1 MLLIGLDVEMRE
13 REESKMT
20 LGGWFENKVDEVEGG
35 VVRVLLSKSRI
46 CKMFVTFR
54 KSDK

>member
-20 LGGWFENKVDEVEGG
+20 LGGWFENKVDEVGG
-35 VVRVLLSKSRI
+35 ALQEFCFLSHA
-46 CKMFVTFR
+46 FV
-54 KSDK
+54 KCL